1 LAEPLAVRVRG
12 IWRGR
17 VESDQCVAIVGA
29 GTIGLMSIL
38 AAGAAGATAIIVIA
52 RHPHQVEAARAFGA
66 NEVFD
71 STDAAIK
78 ELGDAPVDCGAS

>member
-1 LAEPLAVRVRG
+1 
-12 IWRGR
+12 
-17 VESDQCVAIVGA
+17 
-29 GTIGLMSIL
+29 MSIL

-52 RHPHQVEAARAFGA
+52 RPPHQAAAAARALGA